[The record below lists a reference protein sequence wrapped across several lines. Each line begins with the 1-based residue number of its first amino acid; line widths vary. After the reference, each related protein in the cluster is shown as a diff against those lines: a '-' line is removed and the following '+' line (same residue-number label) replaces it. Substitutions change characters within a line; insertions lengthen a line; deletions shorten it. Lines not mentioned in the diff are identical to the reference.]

1 MIIGVM
7 CAYQAAAV
15 VGEAL
20 ASLRA
25 AGCARLVVV
34 DGAWRHFER
43 YGDGPHSTDGTQ
55 DVARLHG
62 AEVIEA
68 PARGWVDQVTAR
80 NAYLVGE
87 PGDWYVILDADERM
101 AGVLPGT
108 LEDAPE
114 GAYLV
119 RICTAGEP
127 AVRRIRVVREDG
139 TLRYQYAHYGL
150 YRQGRLVDQAAL
162 LDAVEV
168 LHVGRPGF
176 NERERR
182 KRAWY
187 ALADGA
193 ERAYMEWGRLPEL
206 AVEVSDMERIAYR
219 YVGDGAWIPGVPA
232 RDLRES
238 EAALHAEALQN
249 NLAGARP
256 LWVAVEAG
264 PELDGLDGIGRDRTG
279 SDESGP
285 ERTGSDGSD
294 GIGRDRT
301 RKRRATAATDN
312 NNEESD

>member
-7 CAYQAAAV
+7 CAYEEAAV

-25 AGCARLVVV
+25 AGCERLVVV

-43 YGDGPHSTDGTQ
+43 YGDGPGSTDGTQ
-55 DVARLHG
+55 EMARLQG

-108 LEDAPE
+108 LDVAPE
-114 GAYLV
+114 CAYLV
-119 RICTAGEP
+119 TIRTAGEP

-150 YRQGRLVDQAAL
+150 YRQGHLVDQAAL

-168 LHVGRPGF
+168 LHVGRPGDH
-176 NERERR
+176 ERERR
-182 KRAWY
+182 KSAWY
-187 ALADGA
+187 ALASGA
-193 ERAYMEWGRLPEL
+193 ERTWVEFGRLPEL
-206 AVEVSDMERIAYR
+206 AVEVSEMERIAYR
-219 YVGDGAWIPGVPA
+219 YVGGGAWIPGVPA

-238 EAALHAEALQN
+238 DAALYGVELAS
-249 NLAGARP
+249 NLASERP
-256 LWVAVEAG
+256 LWVAEASDSAD
-264 PELDGLDGIGRDRTG
+264 ELDGVETSDMADELDETPAPRAARGRK
-279 SDESGP
+279 SKP
-285 ERTGSDGSD
+285 Q
-294 GIGRDRT
+294 
-301 RKRRATAATDN
+301 AAAEHND
-312 NNEESD
+312 EESE